1 MFMEK
6 EEAFGKEW
14 IPLFVENTYKGKY
27 FFSFIKIMS
36 CVIKGYLF
44 TFVYRFG
51 YKVNI

>member
-27 FFSFIKIMS
+27 FFSFIKIIS
-36 CVIKGYLF
+36 RIWLKLSEKYVSFL
-44 TFVYRFG
+44 
-51 YKVNI
+51 